1 MQNSDSGEAF
11 VLTTTLG
18 IAGMQKGFTWI
29 RAFRGCSLNHEKSDR
44 DTARHNY
51 NEIQDNREDKVT
63 LGKFGVGKEKVLPET
78 LQPESDTA
86 RRNECELPT

>member
-1 MQNSDSGEAF
+1 VQNSDSGEAF
-11 VLTTTLG
+11 
-18 IAGMQKGFTWI
+18 
-29 RAFRGCSLNHEKSDR
+29 SLNHEKSDR

-63 LGKFGVGKEKVLPET
+63 LGKFGVGKENVLPET